1 MEDDPARQPDLVE
14 RALGALDHGLD
25 VVHDKVLRPIILAG
39 RAVAYGL
46 VIALAA
52 VVLVVVVVVGLMR
65 LLDVYAFAGR
75 DWLSYAA
82 VGALSLATGLVIWR
96 RRRPVRVRK

>member
-1 MEDDPARQPDLVE
+1 VDDAPKKEPDLVD

-39 RAVAYGL
+39 RALAYGL

-52 VVLVVVVVVGLMR
+52 IVFVAVTVIGLIR

-75 DWLSYAA
+75 EWLSYAS
-82 VGALSLATGLVIWR
+82 VGTVSLVAGLVIWR
-96 RRRPVRVRK
+96 LRRPVRVRK

>member
-1 MEDDPARQPDLVE
+1 MEDDRAREPDFVDRTLD
-14 RALGALDHGLD
+14 ALDHGLD

-39 RAVAYGL
+39 RAVAYGF

-52 VVLVVVVVVGLMR
+52 VVLVVVVLVGVMR

-75 DWLSYAA
+75 EWLGYAA

>member
-1 MEDDPARQPDLVE
+1 MDDVPTSAPDLVD

-46 VIALAA
+46 VVALAA
-52 VVLVVVVVVGLMR
+52 VVLVVVLVIGVMR

-75 DWLSYAA
+75 DWLSYAV